1 MNINKDIKDL
11 LFIEKKDLKKISEV
25 YERNFHLSEYIES
38 YDCYYGV
45 NNKMF
50 ECYPSLMELERY
62 LNENIILNQSIL
74 EADVKSDKY
83 RKRVLESLISNI
95 LQIDEYIY
103 QYLNNFY
110 NLKLTMLTNHKK
122 QWKEQFKNFDENN
135 FSKKDRILLNNIK
148 KITLNDIQSV
158 NKIKVIEGIKQKYIL
173 DKYSIDLIELIN
185 SRSGYLRDIRNYN
198 THGQSM
204 QFQSQ
209 IASLNL
215 LQGMS
220 EMKSINST
228 NRLTIKN
235 LKGETSSFL
244 SYDEEID
251 INEFLNEIKTDIE
264 LTKKII
270 NMLKTGILNNV
281 ELEERD
287 SKITRYICVCEKC
300 HAPNI
305 LINPLFPKMPIM
317 DCMYCHE
324 LGSLRLIKHGYFNNL
339 FSDFKDYLD
348 RQILIIFSDDYKGW
362 RYRSHELKMPM
373 ISMLFEREYEKLK
386 NKDI

>member
-1 MNINKDIKDL
+1 MNINEDIKDL
-11 LFIEKKDLKKISEV
+11 LFIEKKDLKKISEA
-25 YERNFHLSEYIES
+25 YERNFYSSENIEG
-38 YDCYYGV
+38 YNRYYGV

-50 ECYPSLMELERY
+50 ECLPSLMELERY

-83 RKRVLESLISNI
+83 RMRVLESLISNI

-110 NLKLTMLTNHKK
+110 NLKLMMLTNHRE
-122 QWKEQFKNFDENN
+122 QWKDQLKNFDV
-135 FSKKDRILLNNIK
+135 SKFNEKDRILLNNIK
-148 KITLNDIQSV
+148 KITPNDIQSV
-158 NKIKVIEGIKQKYIL
+158 NKKKIIRGLNQKYIL
-173 DKYSIDLIELIN
+173 DKYSIDLIDLIN
-185 SRSGYLRDIRNYN
+185 SRSQYLRDIRNYN

-209 IASLNL
+209 IVSLNL
-215 LQGMS
+215 LQSMS
-220 EMKSINST
+220 EIKSINST
-228 NRLTIKN
+228 NRLTNKN

-244 SYDEEID
+244 SFDEEID
-251 INEFLNEIKTDIE
+251 INELLNEIKKDIE

-305 LINPLFPKMPIM
+305 LINPLFPRMPIM

-324 LGSLRLIKHGYFNNL
+324 LDSLKLINHGYFNNL

-348 RQILIIFSDDYKGW
+348 RQILIIFSENYKGW
-362 RYRSHELKMPM
+362 QFKSNELKMP
-373 ISMLFEREYEKLK
+373 IVSMLFEREYKKLR
-386 NKDI
+386 NKEI